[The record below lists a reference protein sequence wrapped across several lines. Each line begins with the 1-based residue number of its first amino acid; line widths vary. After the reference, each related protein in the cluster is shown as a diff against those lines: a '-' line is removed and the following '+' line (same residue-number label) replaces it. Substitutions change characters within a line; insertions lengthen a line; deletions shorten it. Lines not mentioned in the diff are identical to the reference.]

1 MYVML
6 KNQYMNSSSSV
17 QEVYKLSIILAD
29 YGEELKQLH
38 IPSYDSFPLVNH

>member
-29 YGEELKQLH
+29 YGEEAQAATYSIL
-38 IPSYDSFPLVNH
+38 